1 MKNQIIAV
9 LLLSVIISVLVPF
22 LTPGKGQADFKAY
35 WAAAAVIVRGGN
47 PYDPNDMLAIQQ
59 EVVAGQEGNTN
70 LVLNAWNPP
79 WLILL
84 MVPLGWLPFNLAAG
98 IWMFINLLFLG
109 IMLILTWDMLIIQN
123 GDRGFPIVLVVG
135 YFFIPTII
143 LISMGQISSLV
154 LLGIILGLRW
164 IQKTQDWL
172 AGSALLL
179 TTIKPHLS
187 YFLLLLIFV
196 WVVQNRRWKII
207 GGMAVAALLSLGIFF
222 ILLPGWPG
230 DYITLIRSMPYTQ
243 IYTSTVGSLM
253 AAVFGIKLF
262 YLSAVLILFL
272 IRPLLNLVRSEGW
285 LVPANFSLLVG
296 IPLSPFGFLF
306 DQILLLPAIIQ
317 IIAWIWSKELRGVE
331 AIVIAGCTILVNI
344 GVLMLVTLEEPK
356 YYYWFVW
363 APLALLVIYFIAWK
377 IRYVRQS

>member
-22 LTPGKGQADFKAY
+22 LAPGKGQADFKAY
-35 WAAAAVIVRGGN
+35 WAAAALIVRGGN

-59 EVVAGQEGNTN
+59 EAVAGQEGNTN

-98 IWMFINLLFLG
+98 IWMFINLLILG
-109 IMLILTWDMLIIQN
+109 IVLILTWDMLIIQN

-187 YFLLLLIFV
+187 YFLLLLIFI

-262 YLSAVLILFL
+262 YLSAVLVLFL

-317 IIAWIWSKELRGVE
+317 IIVWIWRKELRGLK
-331 AIVIAGCTILVNI
+331 AIVISGCTILVNL
-344 GVLMLVTLEEPK
+344 GVLMLVTLEGPK

-363 APLALLVIYFIAWK
+363 APLALLVIYFFAWK